1 MRNPV
6 LWATVLSATLIST
19 QLSAADLPGKGVS
32 VQPVQSTISEETFQT
47 LIVNKALEKL
57 GYTVQPIK
65 EVDYNVAYS
74 SIANGDATFMA
85 VSWVPLHNSQY
96 E

>member
-47 LIVNKALEKL
+47 LIVNKALKNSATQCNPLKKL
-57 GYTVQPIK
+57 T
-65 EVDYNVAYS
+65 
-74 SIANGDATFMA
+74 AT
-85 VSWVPLHNSQY
+85 
-96 E
+96 

>member
-47 LIVNKALEKL
+47 LIVNKALEKTRL
-57 GYTVQPIK
+57 H
-65 EVDYNVAYS
+65 S
-74 SIANGDATFMA
+74 AT
-85 VSWVPLHNSQY
+85 H
-96 E
+96 

>member
-32 VQPVQSTISEETFQT
+32 VQPVQSTISEENFSDTHCQ
-47 LIVNKALEKL
+47 
-57 GYTVQPIK
+57 
-65 EVDYNVAYS
+65 
-74 SIANGDATFMA
+74 
-85 VSWVPLHNSQY
+85 
-96 E
+96 

>member
-47 LIVNKALEKL
+47 LGVLVQSVMGNTHTCYRL
-57 GYTVQPIK
+57 GGKTRLH
-65 EVDYNVAYS
+65 S
-74 SIANGDATFMA
+74 AT
-85 VSWVPLHNSQY
+85 H
-96 E
+96 